1 MFYKRFRSAL
11 LPLSMF
17 ALMVAFASMF
27 AAGSASAAPS
37 AKSGSDS
44 NSNDTGMLL
53 VSVLDAR
60 SQEIVNGATLVVFD
74 TNANMVATA
83 IIDSGNTAETDA
95 VQFGLVEGNYKVEIA
110 AQGYETMVVV
120 TSVMAGE
127 ASRYDVELQQ

>member
-44 NSNDTGMLL
+44 NSND
-53 VSVLDAR
+53 
-60 SQEIVNGATLVVFD
+60 ATLVVFD